1 MAFRNALARLGAGGA
16 TVDTVLDLP
25 EATPGG
31 ALSGTV
37 HLTDGRVAQDVTEVR
52 VSLEATVEVESGD
65 GEWREDV
72 TFGTAPIAGA
82 TVSSPV
88 SGSRCRFGSPSRGS
102 ARSPQSTA
110 GTCAGCAWACRRGS
124 TSPVRSTRVTSTR
137 SP

>member
-1 MAFRNALARLGAGGA
+1 MAFRNALARLGAGDA
-16 TVDTVLDLP
+16 TVDTALDLP

-37 HLTDGRVAQDVTEVR
+37 HLTGGRVAQDVTEVR

-82 TVSSPV
+82 TRLEPGQRKVGPV
-88 SGSRCRFGSPSRGS
+88 PARRPVAVPDHHNRRLAPARDARGRADAGRHRRCGRPG
-102 ARSPQSTA
+102 
-110 GTCAGCAWACRRGS
+110 
-124 TSPVRSTRVTSTR
+124 
-137 SP
+137 